1 MIELYTLIAIT
12 LVTVITPGPDFL
24 IVARNTMVGS
34 RKAGMKTAFGIS
46 TAIWVHIAYSI
57 VIVNLASAHSVW
69 VVNMMKYAGAGY
81 LFYLGINALKSQA
94 GSVVALAETVSSRH
108 YWRQG
113 FINNVLNPKATLFF
127 LSVFSQLISPS
138 TEIMVQLGY
147 GVVITL
153 ICLCWFSLVTVLLSV
168 PRVTP
173 YLNKVMS
180 PFEKVAG
187 VLFISFAVAIVI

>member
-1 MIELYTLIAIT
+1 MVELYSLVAIT

-24 IVARNTMVGS
+24 IVVRNTLVGS
-34 RKAGMKTAFGIS
+34 RQAGMKTAFGVS

-57 VIVNLASAHSVW
+57 VIVNLASAHSSW
-69 VVNMMKYAGAGY
+69 VMGMMKYAGAGY
-81 LFYLGINALKSQA
+81 LLYLGINALRSRKKS
-94 GSVVALAETVSSRH
+94 VDEIVSPVRSDH

-127 LSVFSQLISPS
+127 LSVFSQIVSPD
-138 TEIMVQLGY
+138 TEAIVQLGY
-147 GVVITL
+147 GVIITL
-153 ICLCWFSLVTVLLSV
+153 ICLCWFSLVTLVLSV
-168 PRVTP
+168 PSVTP
-173 YLNKVMS
+173 YLDKIMQ